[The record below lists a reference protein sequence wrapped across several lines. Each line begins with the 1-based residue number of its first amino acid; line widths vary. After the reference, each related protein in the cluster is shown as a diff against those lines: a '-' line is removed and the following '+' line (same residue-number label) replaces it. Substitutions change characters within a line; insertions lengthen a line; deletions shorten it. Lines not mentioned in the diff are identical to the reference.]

1 MKKVL
6 VLGVLVCL
14 LLCGCI
20 QREPEKETPEE
31 STDELETED
40 CVEDSET
47 LRAQLAYYEELVVDL
62 QAELLNLKTELYASR
77 VEYEERIAELEAQ
90 KAPSNG
96 GGNGSSQASTDFQ
109 YTVTNGFATV
119 TAYTGIEKVVEIP
132 ATIDG
137 YTVTAIGDRAFL
149 DHFKLTSVTL
159 PKTVTSIGWFAFSG
173 CIALEQITVPAS
185 VSSIS
190 YGAFQNCPSTM
201 QMDCISGS
209 YAEQYARSYGIRVV
223 SASS

>member
-6 VLGVLVCL
+6 VLGVLLCL

-20 QREPEKETPEE
+20 RNEPQKEEPEEPSGGSETGE
-31 STDELETED
+31 SAEN
-40 CVEDSET
+40 SET
-47 LRAQLAYYEELVVDL
+47 LRAQLIYYEELVVDL

-77 VEYEERIAELEAQ
+77 VEYEARIAELEAQ
-90 KAPSNG
+90 KAPSG
-96 GGNGSSQASTDFQ
+96 GGNGSSQASADFQ

-119 TAYTGIEKVVEIP
+119 TAYVGAETEVEIP

-173 CIALEQITVPAS
+173 CIALEQITVPAA

-201 QMDCISGS
+201 QMNCTSGS
-209 YAEQYARSYGIRVV
+209 YAEQYARSYGIRVGT
-223 SASS
+223 SPS